1 MDHMM
6 PGMDGVEASKKIRE
20 LPDHDGYYKDAAI
33 IALTANANVDA
44 KEAFASAGDNEFVTK
59 PIEIFEL
66 AMAIKRNLPKEL
78 IKKPVHI
85 QDISPSQMTKIL
97 PAIVGINVAEGIKN
111 SGSQEL
117 FENLLGDFYKL
128 IDMKSTKIE
137 KCLEDGMIRDFT
149 IEVHALKNTARMIG
163 ATELSEMFK
172 EMEDLGHEEKLA
184 EVKER
189 IPKVLE
195 KFREY
200 KGSLAKYSSQNDD
213 EKEEIPKEEIIALL
227 EDIKDAMDNFDVDRA
242 DEDMKKL
249 ESVKIEE
256 AARPLM
262 ENLSAYMADIAMEDV
277 AKTCDDLINLLS
289 LG

>member
-1 MDHMM
+1 M
-6 PGMDGVEASKKIRE
+6 S
-20 LPDHDGYYKDAAI
+20 
-33 IALTANANVDA
+33 
-44 KEAFASAGDNEFVTK
+44 
-59 PIEIFEL
+59 
-66 AMAIKRNLPKEL
+66 IKRNLPAEL
-78 IKKPVHI
+78 IKKPLKLQELGPQH
-85 QDISPSQMTKIL
+85 MTKIL

-137 KCLEDGMIRDFT
+137 KCLEDGMTRDFT

-172 EMEDLGHEEKLA
+172 EMEDLGHEERV
-184 EVKER
+184 EEIKER
-189 IPKVLE
+189 MPELLS

-200 KGSLAKYSSQNDD
+200 KGSLSSYAAQNDE

-227 EDIKDAMDNFDVDRA
+227 NDMKDAMENFDVDRA
-242 DEDMKKL
+242 DQDMKKL
-249 ESVKIEE
+249 DSVKIEE

-262 ENLSAYMADIAMEDV
+262 ENLSAFMADIAMEEV
-277 AKTCDDLINLLS
+277 VKTCDDLIQLIS
-289 LG
+289 MG